1 MAKSSFRTV
10 IIITLV
16 LIISTISFSAFFIY
30 SYFLEKKMYAQSEK
44 KLASAIDLFREQ
56 FYITF
61 KEHDG
66 RSIKTFLQKLQ
77 EKDWVLNSYLF
88 DANGKMKYSMKGDS
102 LTGPGIR
109 WNELSDSETGV
120 IFQSFKSEKIPFDRA
135 FFRMNNEQLCHRC
148 HAPELKNLGYII
160 IDVSIDDTI
169 GNIKFIR
176 KSSFLFTLVMLT
188 FIIVFILLMHYQ
200 FVRKRL
206 REFHVTINAINHGNL
221 DKRLSIPETRELGKL
236 GKNFNNMLNTL
247 QRTQIELQEF
257 HRKEMRSNYK
267 LATIGEMSARLAHEI
282 RNPVTGIA
290 NAIEIIAKET
300 DNKEHVAILDE
311 IQRQAHRVNDAITG
325 LLKYSRKKDLVLIQ
339 NDINETI
346 KTLVFFLENQIKNK
360 VIGFSL
366 NLDGNVQLF
375 RFDLALL
382 EDAMLNLGL
391 NAIQA
396 IQQSGTITFT
406 TRFDEALKRVF
417 VYVADNGKGIN
428 PEDLSRVFHPFF
440 TTKNEGTGLGLAI
453 VKDVIDKHGGEIW
466 VENNKTGGCTFT
478 FWLPFIRE

>member
-1 MAKSSFRTV
+1 MAKGSFRTV
-10 IIITLV
+10 ILVTLV

-30 SYFLEKKMYAQSEK
+30 SHILENKMYAQSEK
-44 KLASAIDLFREQ
+44 KMASTIDLFREQ

-66 RSIKTFLQKLQ
+66 RSIKTFLRELQ
-77 EKDWVLNSYLF
+77 DKDWVLHSYLF
-88 DANGKMKYSMKGDS
+88 DAYGKMKYSMKGDS
-102 LTGPGIR
+102 LADPGIG
-109 WNELSDSETGV
+109 WNELSDSKTGI
-120 IFQSFKSEKIPFDRA
+120 IFKSFKSEIIPFERA
-135 FFRMNNEQLCHRC
+135 FFRMNNEQMCHQC
-148 HAPELKNLGYII
+148 HAPELKSLGYII
-160 IDVSIDDTI
+160 IDVSMDDTM
-169 GNIKFIR
+169 GNMAFIR
-176 KSSFLFTLVMLT
+176 KSSFLFTLAMLI

-206 REFHVTINAINHGNL
+206 HEFHVTINAINHGNL
-221 DKRLSIPETRELGKL
+221 DRRLSIPETRELGKL
-236 GKNFNNMLNTL
+236 GKNFNNMLDTL

-267 LATIGEMSARLAHEI
+267 MATIGEMSARLAHEI

-300 DNKEHVAILDE
+300 TYKEHVAILEE
-311 IQRQAHRVNDAITG
+311 IQRQANRVNNAITG

-346 KTLVFFLENQIKNK
+346 KTLVFFLENQVKNK
-360 VIGFSL
+360 IIGF
-366 NLDGNVQLF
+366 NMDLDENIPLF
-375 RFDLALL
+375 RFDFALL
-382 EDAMLNLGL
+382 EDVMLNLGL

-396 IQQSGTITFT
+396 IQKKGNITFT
-406 TRFDEALKRVF
+406 TRFDEADERV
-417 VYVADNGKGIN
+417 YIHVADTGKGIK
-428 PEDLSRVFHPFF
+428 PEDLTSVFHPFF

-466 VENNKTGGCTFT
+466 VENNKTVGCTFT